1 MRKIK
6 NFLRDWLEI
15 SEDKFHLDAELIRMR
30 NKTESLESQIEDSVS
45 NLEDKVSDV
54 EYSVE
59 EKVSEWD
66 VGDIVRDIAYCD
78 IDDIKNDLDE
88 DMDYSEIT
96 DNVFDLVMQ
105 EIENRDTLKELV
117 STEIENHTHTTE
129 EQGYPVDVDIN
140 EIAEEVLELLIE
152 RLKG

>member
-30 NKTESLESQIEDSVS
+30 NKIDSLESKIEDSVS

-66 VGDIVRDIAYCD
+66 VGDIVRDIAYYD
-78 IDDIKNDLDE
+78 IDDIKNDLDG

-105 EIENRDTLKELV
+105 EVENRDTLKELV

-129 EQGYPVDVDIN
+129 EQGYPVDVDVN

>member
-30 NKTESLESQIEDSVS
+30 NKIDSLESQLEDSVS
-45 NLEDKVSDV
+45 NLEDKVSDI

-59 EKVSEWD
+59 EKVSNWD
-66 VGDIVRDIAYCD
+66 VEDIVRDIAYHD
-78 IDDIKNDLDE
+78 IDDIKTDLDSVF
-88 DMDYSEIT
+88 DYDEVKDI
-96 DNVFDLVMQ
+96 VFDLVMD

-117 STEIENHTHTTE
+117 STEVENHTHTTE
-129 EQGYPVDVDIN
+129 EQGYPVDVDVN

-152 RLKG
+152 KLKG

>member
-6 NFLRDWLEI
+6 SFLRDWLEI

-30 NKTESLESQIEDSVS
+30 NKIDSLESQIEDSVS

-54 EYSVE
+54 EYSIE

-66 VGDIVRDIAYCD
+66 VGDIVRDIAYYD

-117 STEIENHTHTTE
+117 STEVENHTHTTE
-129 EQGYPVDVDIN
+129 EQGYPVDVDVN

-152 RLKG
+152 KLKG

>member
-6 NFLRDWLEI
+6 SFLRDWLEI

-30 NKTESLESQIEDSVS
+30 NNTDRLEREMAEQ
-45 NLEDKVSDV
+45 VSDL
-54 EYSVE
+54 EYKIE
-59 EKVSEWD
+59 EKVSNWD
-66 VGDIVRDIAYCD
+66 VEDIVRDVAYYD

-96 DNVFDLVMQ
+96 DSVFDLVMQ

-117 STEIENHTHTTE
+117 STEVENHTHTTE
-129 EQGYPVDVDIN
+129 EQGYPVDVDVN

-152 RLKG
+152 KLKG